1 MTRVARKKV
10 ATRAKPKVRRVREG
24 AAEPRWLTRGQLEA
38 IHQEQLRE
46 HGGSAGVR
54 DEGLLQSA
62 MNRARN
68 KCAYGETDLA
78 VMAAAYA
85 FGIAKNHAF
94 VDGNKRTAFQAMYL
108 FLGLN
113 GHDLDAAEPEV
124 VEIMN
129 RLAAGKL
136 TESACADWVRAHSR
150 SNP

>member
-1 MTRVARKKV
+1 MSTVARKKV
-10 ATRAKPKVRRVREG
+10 ASKPKPRRVREG
-24 AAEPRWLTRGQLEA
+24 AVEPRWLTREQLEA
-38 IHQEQLRE
+38 IHHEQLRE
-46 HGGSAGVR
+46 HGGSPGVR

-68 KCAYGETDLA
+68 KFVYGETDFAALG
-78 VMAAAYA
+78 AAYA

-113 GHDLDAAEPEV
+113 GLDLAAPEPEV
-124 VEIMN
+124 VDVMN

-136 TESACADWVRAHSR
+136 TEAAFADWLRQAVSR
-150 SNP
+150 